1 MTAPAQSERI
11 QIETNIPVTF
21 TPRFVD
27 YQKSQKADKG
37 YPDQIRIKTTD
48 GGVLWLSLDVAT
60 VLVEA
65 GVLRSNGTDRYGNPA
80 WTVLKELPITYT
92 RHDKGRKPDLAINGF
107 PYNVPAAGPVK
118 VAPVA
123 ATPPPPPADPLDK
136 WAIQEATYG
145 RHVDL
150 ALRVWT
156 DPKRLSLL
164 TDLGISLTFEG
175 LVAAAATNNI
185 GGDKRGLQ
193 ATPSAPAITRAEL
206 DAIPA
211 AIRKGQEQ
219 DEDLPF

>member
-48 GGVLWLSLDVAT
+48 GGVLWLSLDVAAT
-60 VLVEA
+60 LVEA
-65 GVLRSNGTDRYGNPA
+65 GVLRSSGTDRYGNPA

-92 RHDKGRKPDLAINGF
+92 RHDKGRKPDLVING
-107 PYNVPAAGPVK
+107 VPVVGPVK
-118 VAPVA
+118 APVA
-123 ATPPPPPADPLDK
+123 AAPSPPSSDPLDK

-193 ATPSAPAITRAEL
+193 ATPSAPVITRAEL

-219 DEDLPF
+219 DEALPF

>member
-48 GGVLWLSLDVAT
+48 GGVLWLSLDVAAT
-60 VLVEA
+60 LVEA
-65 GVLRSNGTDRYGNPA
+65 GVLRSSGTDRYGNPA
-80 WTVLKELPITYT
+80 WTVLKEVPITYP

-123 ATPPPPPADPLDK
+123 ATPPPPPADPLDQ
-136 WAIQEATYG
+136 WAVMEATLG
-145 RHVDL
+145 RCADL
-150 ALRVWT
+150 ALRIWSA
-156 DPKRLSLL
+156 PQRLALL
-164 TDLGISLTFEG
+164 TDMGVELTFEG
-175 LVAAAATNNI
+175 LTAQTATLLI
-185 GGDKRGLQ
+185 SVDKKGMK

-206 DAIPA
+206 AEVPA

-219 DEDLPF
+219 DMEIPF